1 MSTVADCANHL
12 FLSERRFRELLD
24 QGVIDRQPPSTYD
37 EDLVREQY
45 ITHLREIAAGRSSK
59 EGDLDLTEERARLA
73 KEQAD
78 AQEMKNAVSRGELL
92 ARQDVTAAIT
102 ASFARV
108 RARLLAMP
116 SKLAPSVIGVPT
128 LAAIK
133 KKISDAVKEA
143 LEELAS
149 TVVVGVPASDDSGGD
164 D

>member
-1 MSTVADCANHL
+1 MSTIAECANHL

-24 QGVIDRQPPSTYD
+24 QGVVDRQPARGYD

-45 ITHLREIAAGRSSK
+45 ISHLREVAAGRSSSD
-59 EGDLDLTEERARLA
+59 GPDLTAERARLA

-92 ARQDVTAAIT
+92 ARADVTAAVT

-116 SKLAPSVIGVPT
+116 SKLVPT
-128 LAAIK
+128 ILGITSPSELK
-133 KKISDAVKEA
+133 EKFSDAINEA
-143 LEELAS
+143 LAELAG
-149 TVVVGVPASDDSGGD
+149 TVVVAVPEGEGEPLDD
-164 D
+164 